1 MMYPKVRFTRTSSTT
16 RDTPEGIE
24 SGGQRYKRVAHH
36 HYFSPTQ
43 PSTTSVGEAE
53 LSQMSGIV
61 HCIGKGYNTFMT
73 DRITKNELTRRLAQR
88 MKSDEATASA
98 WIDGVVETLY
108 ESFKA
113 GESVTLPGFGGF
125 YVRPE
130 LRNWVFK
137 FNPAQRLRALFGW
150 SSTYTG
156 ER

>member
-1 MMYPKVRFTRTSSTT
+1 
-16 RDTPEGIE
+16 
-24 SGGQRYKRVAHH
+24 
-36 HYFSPTQ
+36 
-43 PSTTSVGEAE
+43 
-53 LSQMSGIV
+53 
-61 HCIGKGYNTFMT
+61 MT
-73 DRITKNELTRRLAQR
+73 DRVNKNELTRRLAQR
-88 MKSDEATASA
+88 MKSDEATAAA
-98 WIDGVVETLY
+98 WVDGVVETLY

-130 LRNWVFK
+130 PQSWVFK